1 MNRTVLNRTL
11 LNTSGVNLSR
21 LNQSGLAPLRG
32 IRYGMEFR
40 DDIRLTEGG
49 RPRFISLGGLSAF
62 RLIAKHPATHPATRR
77 VRLSSLRAVALIRLN
92 NKSVFKFIN

>member
-11 LNTSGVNLSR
+11 LNTSIVNLSR

-62 RLIAKHPATHPATRR
+62 RLVAKRPASRR
-77 VRLSSLRAVALIRLN
+77 IRLSSLRSVALVRISN
-92 NKSVFKFIN
+92 NSVFKLLN

>member
-11 LNTSGVNLSR
+11 LNTSGMNLSR

-62 RLIAKHPATHPATRR
+62 RLIAKHPATRR